1 MKEHSIIKLWLLII
15 FLLAQSIFI
24 YTQQEKETPTDSI
37 FRYQGITP
45 TLNLNYKFDDL
56 ILYVNPDFFPN
67 NLPPHDNPST
77 IWLRTE
83 LALSSSLMF
92 QENTGTD
99 RHYTSILYQQYLEDS
114 KFDPVRYVLGM
125 AQLGAVGYLA
135 YKHIKKYGFWK

>member
-1 MKEHSIIKLWLLII
+1 MRIIAIYIIAAGII
-15 FLLAQSIFI
+15 FSKLLVAQVESK
-24 YTQQEKETPTDSI
+24 TLSVPKDSL
-37 FRYQGITP
+37 FHYQGINP

-56 ILYVNPDFFPN
+56 IHYNNPDFFPN
-67 NLPPHDNPST
+67 NLPPYDNPST

-83 LALSSSLMF
+83 LALSFSLPF
-92 QENTGTD
+92 EEKTGTD
-99 RHYTSILYQQYLEDS
+99 QHFTSILYQQYLEDS

>member
-1 MKEHSIIKLWLLII
+1 MKNISMHIIAAGIILSKLLVAQTEGEALLVP
-15 FLLAQSIFI
+15 
-24 YTQQEKETPTDSI
+24 KDSI
-37 FRYQGITP
+37 FRYQGINP

-56 ILYVNPDFFPN
+56 IHYNNFDFFPN

-83 LALSSSLMF
+83 LALSSSLLV
-92 QENTGTD
+92 QEKTGTD
-99 RHYTSILYQQYLEDS
+99 QHFTSVLYQQYLEDS

>member
-1 MKEHSIIKLWLLII
+1 MRIIAIYIIAAGII
-15 FLLAQSIFI
+15 FSKLLVAQVESK
-24 YTQQEKETPTDSI
+24 TLSVPKDSL
-37 FRYQGITP
+37 FHYQGIN
-45 TLNLNYKFDDL
+45 LNLNYNFDDL
-56 ILYVNPDFFPN
+56 IHYNSPDFSPN

-83 LALSSSLMF
+83 LALSSSLLF
-92 QENTGTD
+92 GEKTETD
-99 RHYTSILYQQYLEDS
+99 RHFTSILYQQYLEDS

>member
-1 MKEHSIIKLWLLII
+1 MRIIAIYIIAAGII
-15 FLLAQSIFI
+15 FSKLLVAQVESK
-24 YTQQEKETPTDSI
+24 TLSVPKDSI
-37 FRYQGITP
+37 FHYQGIN
-45 TLNLNYKFDDL
+45 LNLNYKFDDL
-56 ILYVNPDFFPN
+56 IHFNNPDIFPN

-83 LALSSSLMF
+83 LALSSSLPF
-92 QENTGTD
+92 GEKAETD
-99 RHYTSILYQQYLEDS
+99 RHFTSILYQQYLEDS